1 MGNGVVK
8 GTKTLGPVWAGS
20 ERSGGERSEPPRSGE
35 PAQTAANQAGVCG
48 IRARTRTEPFPLSG

>member
-20 ERSGGERSEPPRSGE
+20 ERSGGERSEPPRSVRE
-35 PAQTAANQAGVCG
+35 G
-48 IRARTRTEPFPLSG
+48 IDSELFRRLKILNM